1 MTNHGLR
8 ARGFTLIELLI
19 VIAII
24 AILAAI
30 LFPVFA
36 RARENARRASCQS
49 NLKQI
54 GLSFMQY
61 SQDYDERYPAAEST
75 NANVVPYG
83 WDKKLEPY
91 VGQKVGGPA
100 SGIFLCP
107 SDYITRHTNT
117 PPFDPRTYAMIFPGG
132 SSFFGSGPF
141 GGPGL
146 GMAGRKSLSGSNDRP
161 DIGIALSEVG
171 APAETLI
178 VAEMPHARSS
188 FGGNSRLVTMRP
200 YAPTTDYSQ
209 ARNDSTQV
217 PTPIHFDGWNYLFVD
232 GHVKWL
238 RPERTID
245 LNPNDGAVGQLSW
258 PYGMWTINEND

>member
-1 MTNHGLR
+1 
-8 ARGFTLIELLI
+8 
-19 VIAII
+19 
-24 AILAAI
+24 
-30 LFPVFA
+30 
-36 RARENARRASCQS
+36 
-49 NLKQI
+49 LKQI

-61 SQDYDERYPAAEST
+61 SQDYDEPYPAAEST

-217 PTPIHFDGWNYLFVD
+217 PTPTHFDGWNYLFVD